1 MTPWHVK
8 VVGWLSL
15 LWNLVGG
22 AIYLASQL
30 EIATYTAALSSAQVA
45 WFDTLP
51 VWVAVAYA
59 LGVWGALAGSILL
72 IARSRLAVLAF
83 VLSLIGVLATTAY
96 SLGLPT
102 GEAAEVT
109 SPTPLAFSSL
119 LIVVSAALWL
129 YARAMAARGHL
140 R

>member
-1 MTPWHVK
+1 MTPWHLK

-22 AIYLASQL
+22 AIYVASRL
-30 EIATYTAALSSAQVA
+30 EIATYTAALSSAQAA
-45 WFDTLP
+45 WFETMP
-51 VWVAVAYA
+51 IWVAVAYA
-59 LGVWGALAGSILL
+59 LGVWGAVVGSILL

-83 VLSLIGVLATTAY
+83 VLSLIGVLVTTGY
-96 SLGLPT
+96 SLSLPT
-102 GEAAEVT
+102 GDAAAIT

-119 LIVVSAALWL
+119 LIVISAALWL